1 MDRGAWQGYSPWGHR
16 DGHKGATKQ
25 QEPNHHLQC
34 ATVLAPDVVTC
45 PQVGNASQIHCLFT
59 ARNPGLWERQCPPG
73 GSEDPCLWSPP
84 GPPHAGGRC
93 HLPSAA
99 APCLLQGQQAPPRT
113 PEKDWTRQGRLQG
126 NLSKLLYSMLY
137 SSE

>member
-1 MDRGAWQGYSPWGHR
+1 MLLRSTVYPQPGTQVCGKASVP
-16 DGHKGATKQ
+16 
-25 QEPNHHLQC
+25 QEAVKTP
-34 ATVLAPDVVTC
+34 VSGP
-45 PQVGNASQIHCLFT
+45 PQV
-59 ARNPGLWERQCPPG
+59 
-73 GSEDPCLWSPP
+73 
-84 GPPHAGGRC
+84 PPHAGGRC

-113 PEKDWTRQGRLQG
+113 PEKDRTRQGRLQG